1 MTRPAAMTRL
11 ALATGTAIALAIS
24 SSASAQQGGSAR
36 GGSGIGSATTP
47 PAATPAQA
55 GRSDRYNTLRYVNGG
70 DYGGAQLIVGTRGMS
85 ADQAAPSLERFN
97 EDRGYNWDY
106 EDERSASRAPITNN
120 YVPANGQRV
129 VSTLET
135 TQNAAFQQRLEAA
148 NMQLMALGEIV
159 TNGQYL
165 SAAERAQAGEL
176 SRRLIDETNA
186 LHSVLDASANN
197 GGRAFQ
203 TEREA
208 VDYIAPRSTLLNTIQ
223 LNQSSGDGT
232 LETTSESI
240 VRLANSVAINSG
252 NNAALV
258 ASTEIL
264 VRRADAIDIRVNIA
278 AATTG
283 PGAYTSS
290 FGGLDLAPRTSSPT
304 AASRSAAGGAG
315 AGALGTA
322 GTAAGRTAA
331 GTAAGNIA
339 AGAAAVANGDS
350 GSSASHSGSSAGTG
364 PAAQTEEADN
374 RPPAPVPTS
383 PDYPTHVRTQAERD
397 AYDRRRQAEQMAA
410 EAARQDALRR
420 EQEAESA
427 RQAELARRE
436 AARLADE
443 RARLARAAEDRANRD
458 ADWNAMVAGRFDSN
472 RMWEEFRRNGG
483 TLTTLELDDIYRNYD
498 PGNSIPPAQS
508 LSSAPRSLSAA
519 GRSLSLAGTPVRSG
533 TDDYEDPAVQS
544 LYEALYGL
552 TGRRRG
558 PLGPSEEEVETANFG
573 DYDLY
578 SDPTGRWG
586 QESGGYLAANLF
598 DQEVDYLTRSIVN
611 GGGGLSALLAQ
622 PFNVIL
628 TWGAGAYDLDLHMT
642 GPTGLGATD
651 RFHIYYSATGS
662 LTAFPF
668 AALIKDCICSA
679 GSEVI
684 LTTTLLGGGVYRVS
698 VFNFGDQ
705 AANSNNLSNLSN
717 ATIQIVRGGVATAQ
731 GNGTTITGG
740 RTILTVNVPNGQLGN
755 TWIAAELDPRSGR
768 ITVPRTI
775 YQSQDSA
782 HVR

>member
-1 MTRPAAMTRL
+1 MSARQLFLTGAA
-11 ALATGTAIALAIS
+11 GIALFAAAP
-24 SSASAQQGGSAR
+24 ASAQQGGSAP
-36 GGSGIGSATTP
+36 GGTGTRSSNGAAAT

-55 GRSDRYNTLRYVNGG
+55 GRPDRYNTLRYVNGG

-85 ADQAAPSLERFN
+85 ADEAARTLGRFN
-97 EDRGYNWDY
+97 EDRGYTWDY
-106 EDERSASRAPITNN
+106 DDERSASREPITNN

-135 TQNAAFQQRLEAA
+135 TQNAAFEQRLEAT
-148 NMQLMALGEIV
+148 NMQLSALSQIAS
-159 TNGQYL
+159 NGQYL
-165 SAAERAQAGEL
+165 SATEREQARAL
-176 SRRLIDETNA
+176 SSRLIDETNA
-186 LHSVLDASANN
+186 LRGVLAASANN

-208 VDYIAPRSTLLNTIQ
+208 VDYIAPRSALLNTVQ
-223 LNQSSGDGT
+223 EDQNSGYGT
-232 LETTSESI
+232 FETTSEGI
-240 VRLANSVAINSG
+240 LRLANSVASNRPENIHNSG

-258 ASTEIL
+258 FNTEIVL
-264 VRRADAIDIRVNIA
+264 RRADAIDIRVNIA
-278 AATTG
+278 ATTTA
-283 PGAYTSS
+283 PGAYTSR
-290 FGGLDLAPRTSSPT
+290 FGGPDLAPAASSSAP
-304 AASRSAAGGAG
+304 ASRSGAAGAG
-315 AGALGTA
+315 AGELGTA
-322 GTAAGRTAA
+322 GTAAGR
-331 GTAAGNIA
+331 
-339 AGAAAVANGDS
+339 AAADAAAAANGES
-350 GSSASHSGSSAGTG
+350 GSSTSHSGSGSGTS
-364 PAAQTEEADN
+364 PAARTAQEDN
-374 RPPAPVPTS
+374 TPPRPVPTS
-383 PDYPTHVRTQAERD
+383 ADYPTHVRTQAERD
-397 AYDRRRQAEQMAA
+397 AYDRRRQAEQMAD

-443 RARLARAAEDRANRD
+443 RARLARAAEERGNRD
-458 ADWNAMVAGRFDSN
+458 ANWNAMVAGRFDSN
-472 RMWEEFRRNGG
+472 RVWEEFGRNGG
-483 TLTTLELDDIYRNYD
+483 TLTTLELEDIYRNYD
-498 PGNSIPPAQS
+498 PRSSIPPAQS

-558 PLGPSEEEVETANFG
+558 PLGPTEAEIETANFG
-573 DYDLY
+573 DYDIY

-586 QESGGYLAANLF
+586 RESGGYLAANLF

-642 GPTGLGATD
+642 GPTGLGETD
-651 RFHIYYSATGS
+651 RFHIYYSAAGS
-662 LTAFPF
+662 LTSFPF

-705 AANSNNLSNLSN
+705 TANSNNLSNLSN

-755 TWIAAELDPRSGR
+755 TWVAAELDPRTGR
-768 ITVPRTI
+768 ITVPRTVV
-775 YQSQDSA
+775 QTQDSS